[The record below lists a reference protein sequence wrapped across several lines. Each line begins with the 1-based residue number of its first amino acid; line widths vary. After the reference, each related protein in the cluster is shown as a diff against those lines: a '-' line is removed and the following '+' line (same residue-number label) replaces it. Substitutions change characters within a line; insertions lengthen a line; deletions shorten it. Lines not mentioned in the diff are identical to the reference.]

1 MLHSMK
7 SRILYLSI
15 FLFSIS
21 ALSLSQ
27 VSDSNLTTTEK
38 KDSVAD
44 LLYAMHGVRIENPV
58 KAGTGISGCFFLK
71 DYPWIESYNISLA
84 LYTGHSFSFNKM
96 IQGFA
101 ANSHLYNKY
110 NEKPM
115 YYKYSNTFIFYAPG
129 ISLFSMNRKYSL
141 DLYKK
146 LETQIYVNGKQQ
158 IAPVKI
164 NFHF

>member
-1 MLHSMK
+1 MK
-7 SRILYLSI
+7 TRILYLSI

-27 VSDSNLTTTEK
+27 VPESNLTSSEK
-38 KDSVAD
+38 IDSVVN
-44 LLYAMHGVRIENPV
+44 LSYVLHGVRIANPV
-58 KAGTGISGCFFLK
+58 KIGTGISGYFFLK

-84 LYTGHSFSFNKM
+84 FYTGHSFSFNNM
-96 IQGFA
+96 IQKFA
-101 ANSHLYNKY
+101 DNSHLYNKY

-129 ISLFSMNRKYSL
+129 ISLYSMNRKYSL